1 MTGTSWAMMVSH
13 FLAEAALLAVVAR
26 RDAAED
32 LVDRR
37 VRRQRAVEDVELTLE
52 ALRDG
57 GRRQA
62 GSWTPRTVKHNTQL
76 TFPTSN

>member
-1 MTGTSWAMMVSH
+1 M
-13 FLAEAALLAVVAR
+13 AR

-52 ALRDG
+52 ALRDVVAAAARRDH
-57 GRRQA
+57 GR
-62 GSWTPRTVKHNTQL
+62 HEL
-76 TFPTSN
+76 

>member
-52 ALRDG
+52 ALRDVVAAAARRDH
-57 GRRQA
+57 GR
-62 GSWTPRTVKHNTQL
+62 HEL
-76 TFPTSN
+76 